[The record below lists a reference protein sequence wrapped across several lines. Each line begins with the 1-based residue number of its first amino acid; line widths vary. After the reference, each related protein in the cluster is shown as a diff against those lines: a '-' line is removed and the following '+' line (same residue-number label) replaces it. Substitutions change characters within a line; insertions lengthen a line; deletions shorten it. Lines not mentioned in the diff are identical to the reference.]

1 MLKLKRLVYKI
12 FLPKHYETR
21 YTVKNT
27 VSNILEINNNLL
39 GGL

>member
-1 MLKLKRLVYKI
+1 MLYLKKLVYKI
-12 FLPKHYETR
+12 FLPKQYKKR

-27 VSNILEINNNLL
+27 VNNMLEINNNLL

>member
-1 MLKLKRLVYKI
+1 MLKLKKLVYRI
-12 FLPKHYETR
+12 FLPKQYKKR